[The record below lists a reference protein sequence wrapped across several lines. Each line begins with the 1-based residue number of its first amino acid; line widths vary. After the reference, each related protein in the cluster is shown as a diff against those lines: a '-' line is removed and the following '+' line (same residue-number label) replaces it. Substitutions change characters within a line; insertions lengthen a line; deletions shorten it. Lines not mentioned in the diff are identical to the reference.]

1 MSFYQ
6 TYFLPTIISFL
17 PEFFVILSL
26 LILIIVDLFQR
37 NSFILIKIALTGLL
51 LASVA
56 LIIQL
61 QYPFTNNLLINYE
74 FSGFTVIF
82 KSLITISTILSILI
96 SEEYIK
102 RSGMAIAEFLIFV
115 LTATIGALFLCG
127 ANDLVTLFVAL
138 ESLSLSSYL
147 LAGYSKRDI
156 RSNEA
161 SMKYL
166 LIGGASSA
174 IIAYG
179 FSWLYGVSGGK
190 ILFIELYSS
199 LNNNPNSIAI
209 WVGLICVLVGI
220 SFKIS
225 AVPFHQWTPDVY
237 EGSPTPVVAFFSV
250 TSKAAILAL
259 AIRILNIIFPS
270 LQNEWDPIIS
280 ALAILTMVIG
290 NLIAVTQT
298 SMKRLLAYSSISQAG
313 YLMIGLIYS
322 PDLGY
327 TPIILYILTY
337 IFMNLGAF
345 ACIILLGLRTGTDQI
360 RDYTGLYFKDPII
373 TVALSICLLSLAG
386 IPPFA
391 GFFGKIYLFWSGW
404 KMGLYGLVYV
414 GLITSVISLY
424 YYLRIVKIMI
434 TKESKEQSVYIQQ
447 YIKPNFHIIPNTSLE
462 LSIAICV
469 FFSTT
474 LGFLFNPLIEITDKT
489 LLS

>member
-1 MSFYQ
+1 M
-6 TYFLPTIISFL
+6 
-17 PEFFVILSL
+17 
-26 LILIIVDLFQR
+26 
-37 NSFILIKIALTGLL
+37 
-51 LASVA
+51 
-56 LIIQL
+56 

-220 SFKIS
+220 SFKI
-225 AVPFHQWTPDVY
+225 W
-237 EGSPTPVVAFFSV
+237 
-250 TSKAAILAL
+250 
-259 AIRILNIIFPS
+259 
-270 LQNEWDPIIS
+270 
-280 ALAILTMVIG
+280 
-290 NLIAVTQT
+290 
-298 SMKRLLAYSSISQAG
+298 
-313 YLMIGLIYS
+313 
-322 PDLGY
+322 LG
-327 TPIILYILTY
+327 
-337 IFMNLGAF
+337 
-345 ACIILLGLRTGTDQI
+345 
-360 RDYTGLYFKDPII
+360 I
-373 TVALSICLLSLAG
+373 T
-386 IPPFA
+386 
-391 GFFGKIYLFWSGW
+391 
-404 KMGLYGLVYV
+404 
-414 GLITSVISLY
+414 
-424 YYLRIVKIMI
+424 
-434 TKESKEQSVYIQQ
+434 
-447 YIKPNFHIIPNTSLE
+447 
-462 LSIAICV
+462 
-469 FFSTT
+469 
-474 LGFLFNPLIEITDKT
+474 
-489 LLS
+489 